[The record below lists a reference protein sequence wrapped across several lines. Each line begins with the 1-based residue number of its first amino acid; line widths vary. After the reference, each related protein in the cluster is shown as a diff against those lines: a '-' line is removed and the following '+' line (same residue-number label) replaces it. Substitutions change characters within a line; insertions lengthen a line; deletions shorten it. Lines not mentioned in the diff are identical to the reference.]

1 MTYPITIVDNF
12 FDNPDDIV
20 EVAESFKYYSPDT
33 GNWPGTRT
41 KQLHVLNHRL
51 FTYFGQKI
59 HLLFHDT
66 CPEGWTMQCHFQNIR
81 PFAEG
86 NKNRGWV
93 HQDIDTHFGGIVY
106 LSKNPEPNTG
116 TSIYKAKH
124 GYSNQYLS
132 ELKIKE
138 RHYLGENIPD
148 EEYDEAFNAMME
160 QFTET
165 VTVENVYNRL
175 VLFNSKTYHGV
186 KTFGSQPRLTLNFFG
201 MGMTGKLPPIMRSR

>member
-20 EVAESFKYYSPDT
+20 ELAKSFKYYSPDT

-41 KQLHVLNHRL
+41 KQMHLEDHRF

-59 HLLFHDT
+59 HLLFHDN
-66 CPEGWTMQCHFQNIR
+66 CPDQWTMQCHFQNIR
-81 PFAEG
+81 PFAKG

-116 TSIYKAKH
+116 TSIYKTKQ
-124 GYSNQYLS
+124 GYCTQYLS
-132 ELKIKE
+132 CLL
-138 RHYLGENIPD
+138 YTSP
-148 EEYDEAFNAMME
+148 
-160 QFTET
+160 
-165 VTVENVYNRL
+165 
-175 VLFNSKTYHGV
+175 S
-186 KTFGSQPRLTLNFFG
+186 PRD
-201 MGMTGKLPPIMRSR
+201 

>member
-20 EVAESFKYYSPDT
+20 ELAESFKYYSPDT

-41 KQLHVLNHRL
+41 KQMHLEDHRF

-59 HLLFHDT
+59 HLLFHDN
-66 CPEGWTMQCHFQNIR
+66 CPDQWTMQCHFQNIR
-81 PFAEG
+81 PFAKG

-116 TSIYKAKH
+116 TSIY
-124 GYSNQYLS
+124 LS
-132 ELKIKE
+132 LI
-138 RHYLGENIPD
+138 HI
-148 EEYDEAFNAMME
+148 
-160 QFTET
+160 
-165 VTVENVYNRL
+165 
-175 VLFNSKTYHGV
+175 
-186 KTFGSQPRLTLNFFG
+186 
-201 MGMTGKLPPIMRSR
+201 